1 MNFQKMYFP
10 LLLLVLLLAACG
22 GPSAE
27 ETEREESEENGF
39 SSNIATDDPQ
49 TIEEAVEEVRNSLK
63 GDGELKEVV
72 DFRALK
78 ELLPASLMGMD
89 RTEHNGEK
97 AGAFGMNMST
107 ASAKYEDGSQSM
119 EVSIIDFAG
128 ISGALSGMA
137 SWANIDVDRESDDGF
152 ERTIEL
158 NGYKAFEKYDSK
170 RKYGELSVIVE
181 DRFIV
186 NIKGEDIKAQ
196 DMRKA
201 LQKIGLKK
209 LAKLD

>member
-1 MNFQKMYFP
+1 MNFPKTYF
-10 LLLLVLLLAACG
+10 LLLLAALFLTACG
-22 GPSAE
+22 GPGAE
-27 ETEREESEENGF
+27 EAQREKIEENGF
-39 SSNIATDDPQ
+39 SSNSSGDPQ
-49 TIEEAVEEVRNSLK
+49 TIEEAVDEVRENLK
-63 GDGELKEVV
+63 GDGEPKEVV

-78 ELLPASLMGMD
+78 DLMPSSLLGMD

-107 ASAKYEDGSQSM
+107 ATAKYEDGGQNM
-119 EVSIIDFAG
+119 EVSILDFAG
-128 ISGALSGMA
+128 ITGALSGMA
-137 SWANIDVDRESDDGF
+137 SWANVEVDRESKDGF
-152 ERTIEL
+152 ERTIEI

-196 DMRKA
+196 DLRKA
-201 LQKIGLKK
+201 LQKIGLKR
-209 LAKLD
+209 LAKLG